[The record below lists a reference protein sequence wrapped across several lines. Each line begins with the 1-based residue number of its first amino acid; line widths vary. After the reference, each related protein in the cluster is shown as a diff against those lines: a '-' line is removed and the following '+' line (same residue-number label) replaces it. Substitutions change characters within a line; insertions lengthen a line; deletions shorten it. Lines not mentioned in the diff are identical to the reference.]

1 VFKQVDPDHYQSLG
15 VVPTSPIAKTS
26 LLVPELKRFYVIVPK
41 HIVLTPPVPQTQEAS
56 IEDANVMV
64 FDVLP

>member
-1 VFKQVDPDHYQSLG
+1 MSLAATFVPASEINRFNSGMQDPQ
-15 VVPTSPIAKTS
+15 
-26 LLVPELKRFYVIVPK
+26 LVPELKRFYVIVPK

-64 FDVLP
+64 FDILP